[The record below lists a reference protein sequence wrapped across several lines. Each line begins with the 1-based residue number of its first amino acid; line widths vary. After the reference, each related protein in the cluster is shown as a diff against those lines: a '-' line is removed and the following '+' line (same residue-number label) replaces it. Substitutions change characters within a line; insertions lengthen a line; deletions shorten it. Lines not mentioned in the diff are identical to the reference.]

1 MIVLLRNKVIKIT
14 RIAKIKIKIKNT
26 KNIIK

>member
-1 MIVLLRNKVIKIT
+1 MIVLFRNKVIKIT
-14 RIAKIKIKIKNT
+14 RIAKIKIKIKKT